1 MFFNSS
7 NGLFSFFFYN
17 FTSNIVRLHQS
28 TPYHC
33 VEKENKNNIN
43 AFQMELPITYS
54 RRKESS

>member
-1 MFFNSS
+1 MAFF
-7 NGLFSFFFYN
+7 LFFFLN
-17 FTSNIVRLHQS
+17 FTPNIVRLHQS